1 MKSLIHEMKVLQAG
15 SAPLV
20 AGLCQ
25 EIKLSE
31 IVNSMVRW
39 DPKQCRLSPGT
50 LIQALVIN
58 VLTAKQPLYR
68 IEEFYKNQD
77 TELLFGPGVT
87 ADALNDDALGRA
99 LNKLAQAHPK
109 RVYLQLALSAVK
121 VHGIDVNSVHADTTS
136 KSVYGQYEDDDNLL
150 KITHGYSKD
159 HRPDLKQFLYGL
171 IVNHEGIPLCGELRD
186 GNTSD
191 KTWNHDVLEE
201 LESLLPVAKGKCIY
215 VADSALVTKAN
226 LDLMAEKDIAFI
238 SRLPDTFGI
247 GKELKEWAFQ
257 ENNWQNVGQLS
268 PGSDKASYRIQETQ
282 REFLERNYRFVV
294 IHSTSLDKRKEKAL
308 EGEVDKQRITLT
320 RSAQELGKRDFFC
333 EADAKEALEIFTKEN
348 QGLYIAFTGEVISH
362 TVIERRPGRPKK
374 GEVPESKTLYRANVT
389 VGDIDQSAL
398 AEAKARASTFILVTS
413 VLDKEVSAL
422 EVLKE
427 YKEQTKVEQGF
438 RFLKDPVYV
447 DGIYVKNT
455 ERVVALGY
463 VFLMSLLI
471 YTLLQRRVRNNLAAE
486 KDPVLIPGKR
496 KTHNPTGKAILDML
510 EMD

>member
-1 MKSLIHEMKVLQAG
+1 
-15 SAPLV
+15 
-20 AGLCQ
+20 
-25 EIKLSE
+25 
-31 IVNSMVRW
+31 MVRW

-268 PGSDKASYRIQETQ
+268 PGSDKASYRINHDLSPGIVQNMGQFST
-282 REFLERNYRFVV
+282 LVHGTSRNGNPAHRHYRIVA
-294 IHSTSLDKRKEKAL
+294 DY
-308 EGEVDKQRITLT
+308 
-320 RSAQELGKRDFFC
+320 ELR
-333 EADAKEALEIFTKEN
+333 
-348 QGLYIAFTGEVISH
+348 
-362 TVIERRPGRPKK
+362 TV
-374 GEVPESKTLYRANVT
+374 L
-389 VGDIDQSAL
+389 
-398 AEAKARASTFILVTS
+398 
-413 VLDKEVSAL
+413 
-422 EVLKE
+422 
-427 YKEQTKVEQGF
+427 QTKVYPVTFIDPQ
-438 RFLKDPVYV
+438 FLKSASGFPDQIFELFPRKLSAVENHKGLVPKPECIVIQVPYQRFAAIFKGV
-447 DGIYVKNT
+447 LPEIRPLRLPD
-455 ERVVALGY
+455 
-463 VFLMSLLI
+463 SLH
-471 YTLLQRRVRNNLAAE
+471 R
-486 KDPVLIPGKR
+486 
-496 KTHNPTGKAILDML
+496 LD
-510 EMD
+510 